1 MVLQG
6 RASSGWGSSS
16 SLDSRFT
23 RVRSI
28 AYHFMHLSNNRVPE
42 ITLDYIPGLRG
53 EKKTELSS
61 QLFSAHG
68 EFFILLLVLLPLRIT
83 RVFCFQYKK
92 NIYFKSRDCVLW
104 PHLAP
109 SNSDRQEFLPNV
121 SEVWRLLIRVPWT
134 GAIVSPFSV
143 SLFCSSQVRDTFERS
158 LSFPGT
164 DVTSLAYCM
173 SVNPFLPTLHVVY
186 RCDLLHKNIRSE
198 RWSNSLG
205 NLRTNY
211 L

>member
-1 MVLQG
+1 MVEICVGYAGHTSGALFRPGPAGSKGRQLLNLESAHLAQLCMAALIMVLQG

-92 NIYFKSRDCVLW
+92 NIYFKSRDCVL
-104 PHLAP
+104 
-109 SNSDRQEFLPNV
+109 
-121 SEVWRLLIRVPWT
+121 
-134 GAIVSPFSV
+134 
-143 SLFCSSQVRDTFERS
+143 
-158 LSFPGT
+158 
-164 DVTSLAYCM
+164 
-173 SVNPFLPTLHVVY
+173 
-186 RCDLLHKNIRSE
+186 
-198 RWSNSLG
+198 
-205 NLRTNY
+205 
-211 L
+211 